1 VLQGANTTFNFL
13 LLFFSCLS
21 LELEVCTTSPLSLV
35 YPKEHSPHQTE
46 MTHFLN
52 TVLMQNAEWPLK
64 GWVRAYAWVCRY
76 YAYRTKRSMSHG
88 NLCAVTVLPM

>member
-1 VLQGANTTFNFL
+1 MRAIFGRRNVYRGANTTFIFL

-46 MTHFLN
+46 MIHFLN
-52 TVLMQNAEWPLK
+52 TVLMQNAEWPLEV
-64 GWVRAYAWVCRY
+64 GSVHMRSSAEGYAC
-76 YAYRTKRSMSHG
+76 
-88 NLCAVTVLPM
+88 